1 MSAELIGTLS
11 VGAAILMAILGVVS
25 FLMTRIDRVE
35 DYLGRRIDRVEVS
48 LGQRINGLWDTKNAT
63 VLELRN
69 DIHELNRRVDRLD
82 TSATHSSRKPH

>member
-25 FLMTRIDRVE
+25 FLMT
-35 DYLGRRIDRVEVS
+35 RIDRVEVS

-82 TSATHSSRKPH
+82 TSATHSSRNPH